1 MIEIIK
7 MPYGIKKYTKLEKL
21 NNFRS
26 KYGCEACGFE
36 GKLYRHGF
44 YYRNLITFKN
54 AFRVVILRCKCQS
67 CGKTYSLIPSFIIPY
82 RQYAYYVI
90 LTTLIFMFNL
100 KYSYSKILKIIK
112 SLNSLSFFSS
122 TELSIWKSRFI
133 DSCPSIRL
141 FAAQFKDSY
150 FDMPTV
156 SPSEALNKII
166 VFSRLRRDFNLEYF
180 LLMPKYFLCKT

>member
-7 MPYGIKKYTKLEKL
+7 MPYGIKKYNKLGKF
-21 NNFRS
+21 NNFKT
-26 KYGCEACGFE
+26 KYGCEACGFQ

-54 AFRVVILRCKCQS
+54 VFRVVILRCKCPS

-82 RQYAYYVI
+82 RQYTYYVI
-90 LTTLIFMFNL
+90 LTTLIFIFKL

-112 SLNSLSFFSS
+112 SLNYSSFFSS
-122 TELSIWKSRFI
+122 TELSIWKNRFMS
-133 DSCPSIRL
+133 SCTAIRL

-150 FDMPTV
+150 FDMSV
-156 SPSEALNKII
+156 ISPLESLNKII
-166 VFSRLRRDFNLEYF
+166 VFTRLRHDFNLEYF
-180 LLMPKYFLCKT
+180 LLMPKYFLCSV